1 MSKSAVAQR
10 PADQDAQ
17 ELDIDTTGK
26 AKTKPIASGKYGRIE
41 WALFPQERT
50 RVDGSSY
57 TTLQCVLDKSW
68 PDQNGAWHHRR
79 ITLNNPREMM
89 AVRIAMDDAFKA
101 LYNTSADD
109 EE

>member
-1 MSKSAVAQR
+1 MAKSAIVER
-10 PADQDAQ
+10 PANREAE
-17 ELDIDTTGK
+17 ELDLDAAGK
-26 AKTKPIASGKYGRIE
+26 TKSKPIASGKYGRIE

-50 RVDGSSY
+50 RVDGSTY

-68 PDQNGAWHHRR
+68 PDQQGAWQHRR

-89 AVRIAMDDAFKA
+89 AVRVAMDDAFKA
-101 LYNTSADD
+101 LYNTPAED